1 MPSLPPHGFLAR
13 LDYSINDVK
22 DSLPYIVYA
31 GLVLVA
37 GSIVV
42 LFLTWVLKKIFLR
55 TELKRAYVLF
65 GWKDK
70 KPVYKD
76 RDIGSLLDGFLHG
89 IIRFIMFFGLFL
101 AVWFAAAFV
110 GYNPWQ
116 SAATS
121 IVFTAIVYAILQ
133 FPFSLIGQSATLDL
147 DASISI
153 GQYWEFG
160 GDYAGML
167 WRKSN
172 IGYYLLRA
180 NLDALKSKK
189 IVAEEIFVP
198 ISDWLN
204 QKRKRNYAMEETYNR
219 LPLSITDEN
228 ATSVDIDA
236 LQRLNSEDDNS
247 EKLL

>member
-1 MPSLPPHGFLAR
+1 MPPLPPHGFLAR

-55 TELKRAYVLF
+55 TELKRTYVLF

-101 AVWFAAAFV
+101 AVWIAAAFV

-121 IVFTAIVYAILQ
+121 IIFTAIAYAILQ

-153 GQYWEFG
+153 GQYWEFSTEH
-160 GDYAGML
+160 AGML
-167 WRKSN
+167 SRKTN
-172 IGYYLLRA
+172 IGYYLVKA

-198 ISDWLN
+198 ISDWLT
-204 QKRKRNYAMEETYNR
+204 QKRKRNYALEETYNK
-219 LPLSITDEN
+219 LPLVITDEN

-236 LQRLNSEDDNS
+236 LQRLNSEDNS